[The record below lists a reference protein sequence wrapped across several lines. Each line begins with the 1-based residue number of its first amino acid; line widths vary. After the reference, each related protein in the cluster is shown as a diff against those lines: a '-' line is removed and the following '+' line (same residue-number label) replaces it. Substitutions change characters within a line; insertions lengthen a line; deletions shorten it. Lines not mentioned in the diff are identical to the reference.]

1 MVRHWT
7 NDLLTASL
15 TPYFPSAIDISA
27 SKRLLKLLPRSWWCR
42 PSTCCSETSISS
54 RCGYIVSSL
63 LLVPADQYRDPI
75 AAGKY
80 DALRVSELSVN
91 IKTTSTHADYRLH
104 STQVLRPSMACCRP
118 RIYRTIL
125 QSCCRSHRSFVE
137 INTVTIYIQ
146 WKRNEYWKTQMGVA
160 KHIRNFFF
168 FVKFYAEYN
177 KSASQFQLS

>member
-137 INTVTIYIQ
+137 INTVTIYTVEKEWILENTNGSGKAHQ
-146 WKRNEYWKTQMGVA
+146 KLLL
-160 KHIRNFFF
+160 F